1 MHGQPR
7 LLLYCHVGSKWCP
20 WLFATDAMGE
30 NEHDHGGFGICA
42 TELRPGEFHTLL
54 RHGEAPGLTVA
65 RLDSVGGAR
74 HPEKMLQPTVPF
86 TRLPDKYVQDDR
98 WKVVEVG
105 RWKFGDHITIGES
118 RTMVLA
124 QPLRRLGAWPQVH
137 GCVDA
142 SLQDNRPTAC
152 SMAKGRRS

>member
-1 MHGQPR
+1 
-7 LLLYCHVGSKWCP
+7 
-20 WLFATDAMGE
+20 MGE

-86 TRLPDKYVQDDR
+86 IRLPDNFLQDDR
-98 WKVVEVG
+98 WKVVAVG
-105 RWKFGDHITIGES
+105 LWKFGDHHHRGVKNSGTAVEKTRS
-118 RTMVLA
+118 LA
-124 QPLRRLGAWPQVH
+124 P
-137 GCVDA
+137 
-142 SLQDNRPTAC
+142 S
-152 SMAKGRRS
+152 S